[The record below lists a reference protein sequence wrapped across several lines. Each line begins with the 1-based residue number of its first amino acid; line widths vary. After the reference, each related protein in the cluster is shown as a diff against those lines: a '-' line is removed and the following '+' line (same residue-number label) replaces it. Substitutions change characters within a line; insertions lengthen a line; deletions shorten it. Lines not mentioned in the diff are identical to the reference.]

1 MIVDPAPV
9 PTDDEKYPAYKF
21 VCFSLDQNT
30 NKVSYGLYLNYK
42 KTDLRN
48 FNVDALLN
56 GNQTLDKSS
65 IMAYKVA
72 DDEIVDANGYPLD
85 ASNHTYEHYDYN
97 ASVALQAQNTDHTQ
111 EFKFNQSGPL
121 TINNQDYSKQPMY
134 IYFTTSV
141 PSGTDPATI
150 SSKLNVSADG
160 IGSGTVD
167 VSAAPSGNTAHSKG
181 NINASQTVKFVDE
194 SGTELIPAS
203 TQKYVFK
210 SNSAE
215 KNHQFKSVSVPVI
228 KGYVAPVKSVDGE
241 TVTTDKPTAE
251 SQIVYK
257 KVGKI
262 IPVDENNIP
271 IPNAPTPDYS
281 NDPNDATKVTSK
293 ETTPSIPGWHLKYNG
308 QGTVTPNDPTKDTK
322 VVYVRDPASA
332 TITYI
337 DDTTGKT
344 LKTSTADGKFN
355 DTINFTD
362 DPTVVIKN
370 YEDNGYKLVSNNF
383 KSNQKYGTDDASNT
397 FTVHLSHNTQAVT
410 QEVKAGTATVHFVN
424 AQTGDKMTNDTTI
437 TGKTYTQTGT
447 KDLVTGNVTWTP
459 LTSHIDMRTV
469 TAPTI
474 KGYTPNIKKQVVT
487 ITANANKEYTIKYT
501 EDPNKDVTRQ
511 VKIGDAIVHFVDSQ
525 TGKSIHDDIQIPG
538 KTITQHGSQDPV
550 TDNIT
555 WSPLQLDMQ
564 TVDVPDVKNYTHQ
577 QKKQVVTLVAGK
589 THEYIVKYDH
599 ATKNIT
605 REIAAGD
612 LTVHYVDAN
621 GKSLHDDTV
630 LKGQTVTQHGTEDL
644 ATGVTNWQPVTSNI
658 DMRTIEAPAIKG
670 YTPDVKKQVATI
682 TVNKHKE
689 LTIKYTKD
697 ADTQVTRQV
706 TMGNAIV
713 HLVDSQT
720 GKSIHDDIILTGKT
734 ITQYGMQDPVTD
746 EITWKPIAIQ
756 TQTVEVPNIAGYTHT
771 QKEQVV
777 VFTSGKT
784 NEYTVKYTKQAP
796 SIVTDSKEYTQ
807 TIHYVYNDGSK
818 ALDDH
823 VQTVTLT
830 RTGEKD
836 AATGQIT
843 WHDWPTA
850 NFAVVVS
857 PRLDGY
863 TADKAQVDAT
873 NADGN
878 KDVTVTYIKNEV
890 PENPTTPNKPEEPAE
905 PTTPNKPSVPSKPV
919 TPATPTDNSGVIPKA
934 PAEAT
939 IADTPI
945 NAANVTSESDQA
957 ITPVEPAV
965 KTTSARK
972 GQSPA
977 QLPQTG
983 NEKSALS
990 VLGLVTGL
998 LGFGLLRSKKRK
1010 EN

>member
-21 VCFSLDQNT
+21 VCFSLDPNT

-65 IMAYKVA
+65 IIAYKVA

-525 TGKSIHDDIQIPG
+525 TGKSIHDDI
-538 KTITQHGSQDPV
+538 
-550 TDNIT
+550 
-555 WSPLQLDMQ
+555 
-564 TVDVPDVKNYTHQ
+564 
-577 QKKQVVTLVAGK
+577 
-589 THEYIVKYDH
+589 
-599 ATKNIT
+599 
-605 REIAAGD
+605 
-612 LTVHYVDAN
+612 
-621 GKSLHDDTV
+621 
-630 LKGQTVTQHGTEDL
+630 
-644 ATGVTNWQPVTSNI
+644 
-658 DMRTIEAPAIKG
+658 
-670 YTPDVKKQVATI
+670 
-682 TVNKHKE
+682 
-689 LTIKYTKD
+689 
-697 ADTQVTRQV
+697 
-706 TMGNAIV
+706 
-713 HLVDSQT
+713 
-720 GKSIHDDIILTGKT
+720 ILTGKT

-878 KDVTVTYIKNEV
+878 KDITVTYIKNEV
-890 PENPTTPNKPEEPAE
+890 PEN

-945 NAANVTSESDQA
+945 NAANVTSESDQD
-957 ITPVEPAV
+957 ITPVEPQPLRRPLLERANHRLNCHKLV
-965 KTTSARK
+965 MKS
-972 GQSPA
+972 
-977 QLPQTG
+977 QL
-983 NEKSALS
+983 
-990 VLGLVTGL
+990 
-998 LGFGLLRSKKRK
+998 
-1010 EN
+1010 